1 MKKRNRILFLL
12 VCAMMLLM
20 LAGCGG
26 TKVVFDIGDATL
38 VSGTLKQTYKDGVVI
53 TPPEITKEGYVLAGW
68 DGDYQT
74 PSSATT
80 VKPIWKK
87 IHTVVFSAEE
97 GVSQDGAKLTQQVVD
112 GEAAEAP
119 SVSREGYELLG
130 WSEDFSSVTGDMT
143 IKAEWIP
150 LYTVTFDLNGG
161 TAEDDAQLT
170 QTVRQGEAALSP
182 TVSKNHYDFVQWSA
196 DISSITENITVKAEW
211 KLQTLSATEIFK
223 CINPGT
229 VEINT
234 YRLNGF
240 AWATGSGFFISE
252 DGQVVTNYHVIENA
266 REIVVKTSEEK
277 EYSITHVIAYD
288 KEKDI
293 AILQADIGSDVV
305 SYLDI
310 SEELPQTGD
319 AVYALGSSL
328 GLTGTFSSGIVS
340 TVNRELSDA
349 PGVKYIQTTAP
360 ISSGNSGGPLV
371 NEAGLVVG
379 INTASYS
386 NGQNLNLAVEIS
398 QIDSLEALNLS
409 LDDFFK
415 KEATIK
421 YWIGENV
428 VSEISEPHSTS
439 AMRVAN
445 GTTVHGIILS
455 SKEEDSYCTSIPTG
469 ESIQMI
475 MINVNSTDALYNL
488 LYSLAF
494 SPSTTFSN
502 SADVDEENILI
513 TAVPNEDGSITC
525 LIFVYI
531 DQLTSL
537 RYRNVIISLGTEGY
551 PIEYD
556 IFFYS
561 LTEEDFEDLMG

>member
-130 WSEDFSSVTGDMT
+130 WS
-143 IKAEWIP
+143 
-150 LYTVTFDLNGG
+150 
-161 TAEDDAQLT
+161 
-170 QTVRQGEAALSP
+170 
-182 TVSKNHYDFVQWSA
+182 A

-234 YRLNGF
+234 YRLNGY

>member
-1 MKKRNRILFLL
+1 MGKRNRILFLL
-12 VCAMMLLM
+12 VCIMMLLM
-20 LAGCGG
+20 LVGCGG
-26 TKVVFDIGDATL
+26 TQVVFDIGDATL
-38 VSGTLKQTYKDGVVI
+38 ISGTVKQTYKDGVVI

-68 DGDYQT
+68 DGNYQN
-74 PSSATT
+74 PSSAST

-87 IHTVVFSAEE
+87 IHTVVFSTEE
-97 GVSQDGAKLTQQVVD
+97 GIAEDSSQLTQQVVD

-130 WSEDFSSVTGDMT
+130 WSEDFSAVTGDMT

-161 TAEDDAQLT
+161 AAENDAPLT
-170 QTVRQGEAALSP
+170 QTVRKGEAAVLP
-182 TVSKNHYDFVQWSA
+182 TVSKEHYDFVKWSA
-196 DISSITENITVKAEW
+196 DLSSVTEDITVKAEW
-211 KLQTLSATEIFK
+211 KLKTLSATEIFK
-223 CINPGT
+223 YINPGT

-234 YRLNGF
+234 YRLNGY

-252 DGQVVTNYHVIENA
+252 DGRVITNYHVIENA
-266 REIVVKTSEEK
+266 RKIVVKTSDEK
-277 EYSITHVIAYD
+277 EYNVTRVISYD

-293 AILQADIGSDVV
+293 AILQAEIGGDIV
-305 SYLDI
+305 SCLDI

-371 NEAGLVVG
+371 NEAGLVIG

-386 NGQNLNLAVEIS
+386 GGQNLNLAVEIS
-398 QIDSLEALNLS
+398 QINSLEALNLS
-409 LDDFFK
+409 IDDFFHQ
-415 KEATIK
+415 EATIK
-421 YWIGENV
+421 YWIGEYV
-428 VSEISEPHSTS
+428 VPETTEPHATS
-439 AMRVAN
+439 PMKVEN
-445 GTTVHGIILS
+445 GTTVHGTIQN
-455 SKEEDSYCTSIPTG
+455 SKEKDSYCTSVSAG

-475 MINVNSTDALYNL
+475 MIDVENMEALYDL
-488 LYSLAF
+488 LYSLSF
-494 SPSTTFSN
+494 SLSTTFSN
-502 SADVDEENILI
+502 AVDISDDNTLI

-525 LIFVYI
+525 LIFIYV
-531 DQLTSL
+531 DPMTSL
-537 RYRNVIISLGTEGY
+537 RYRNIIISLGTGGSS
-551 PIEYD
+551 IEYD

-561 LTEEDFEDLMG
+561 LSEEDFKNIMS